1 MREKHATGGRF
12 DDTPP
17 CETWAAFSIIKQPG
31 KKTLVLVLAH
41 YPDYE
46 KTGDKKKTAIKRRKR
61 TSAPW
66 ISHVPMVMQQA

>member
-1 MREKHATGGRF
+1 MTRHHAKRGLL
-12 DDTPP
+12 
-17 CETWAAFSIIKQPG
+17 SIIKQPG
-31 KKTLVLVLAH
+31 KKTLVLAH